1 MNSVARSAMIVRNHL
16 LSAFGDAATRA
27 LSAHFSEFN
36 LSVGRI
42 VAERGSPVTDVYF
55 PSSGVFSIV
64 TLMRD
69 GDAVESLTV
78 GREGAIGLV
87 AALGEPIS
95 EARAI
100 VQIAGSAW
108 RISAERLRDI
118 AERHPI
124 ITRVALRYSQ
134 VAVAQLHQASACNAL
149 HDVAPRLSR
158 WLLTCEDRIG
168 DNVVP
173 LTQEFLAM
181 MLGVQR
187 TSVTAAAQV
196 LQVKG
201 LIRYQRGRI
210 NILDRPGLEA
220 MACECYRVTE
230 EIFEQLLGPL
240 GKADE
245 QSY

>member
-1 MNSVARSAMIVRNHL
+1 M
-16 LSAFGDAATRA
+16 
-27 LSAHFSEFN
+27 
-36 LSVGRI
+36 SVGRI
-42 VAERGSPVTDVYF
+42 VAERGSVVTDVYF

-64 TLMRD
+64 TLMED
-69 GDAVESLTV
+69 GEAVESLTV

-87 AALGEPIS
+87 AALGEPVS

-100 VQIAGSAW
+100 VQISGSAW
-108 RISAERLRDI
+108 RISAERLREVAGHHPVI
-118 AERHPI
+118 A
-124 ITRVALRYSQ
+124 RVAIRYSQ
-134 VAVAQLHQASACNAL
+134 VTVAQLHQAAACNAL
-149 HDVAPRLSR
+149 HEVGPRLCR

-187 TSVTAAAQV
+187 TSVTAAAQA

-210 NILDRPGLEA
+210 TILDRRGLEA
-220 MACECYRVTE
+220 AACECYR
-230 EIFEQLLGPL
+230 FSEQTFDHMFGSLDKG
-240 GKADE
+240 AA
-245 QSY
+245 